1 MVMNFDALLRFYAR
15 KDIQNEILKT
25 SKDREVA
32 VMYANKGFGKR
43 PDTLQ
48 YPSDVFELAR
58 RGATSFHISEERWEN
73 PLSIKT
79 GMSRKELNSI
89 RTGWDCVFDIDS
101 PYVEYSQITTHLIVE
116 ALKFYGIKSY
126 GIKFSGRKGFHIIIP
141 FEALPKIVNNKPIEN
156 LFPEGPRMIAEFLNK
171 MIHEK
176 LSETILSNSTINDIS
191 RLTKKPLK
199 DLQMPDGKFNPFSV
213 VDIDTILISSRH
225 LFRSVYSVN
234 EKSGLISVPINS
246 SQINKFKLKQAK
258 IENVNLDIP
267 FIKKAEPEEAKHL
280 VIQAFDGY
288 KEKTNTKK
296 STIVVEGKDY
306 FSSQQKTQKDFEEIK
321 IEFTN
326 IKEEHIPPCIQQIL
340 AGLKEDGRKRALF
353 ILINY
358 FKCLNFPAQAMK
370 EKIMGWN
377 QKNYE
382 PLREGYII
390 AQLNWSARQKD
401 KILPPNCSNDS
412 YFKGMGICHSDNL
425 CAKLKNPVNYTMLKL
440 KMAKNNRKKRA
451 KKTKK

>member
-1 MVMNFDALLRFYAR
+1 MAMNYDNLLRFYAR
-15 KDIQNEILKT
+15 KDVQNAILQT

-32 VMYANKGFGKR
+32 VMYSNKGFGKR
-43 PDTLQ
+43 PDILQ

-79 GMSRKELNSI
+79 GMPRKELDAI
-89 RTGWDCVFDIDS
+89 RIGWDCVLDIDS
-101 PYVEYSQITTHLIVE
+101 PYVEYSQITTHLIIE
-116 ALKFYGIKSY
+116 ALKFYGINSY
-126 GIKFSGRKGFHIIIP
+126 GVKFSGRKGFHIIVP
-141 FEALPKIVNNKPIEN
+141 FEALPKIVNKKPIEN

-176 LSETILSNSTINDIS
+176 LSETILSNSTIEEIS

-199 DLQMPDGKFNPFSV
+199 DLQTPDGKFNPFTV

-234 EKSGLISVPINS
+234 EKSGLISVPIDPEKINS
-246 SQINKFKLKQAK
+246 FKLKQAK
-258 IENVNLDIP
+258 IENVKLNHE

-280 VIQAFDGY
+280 VIQAFDRY
-288 KEKTNTKK
+288 KKRDSTQK

-306 FSSQQKTQKDFEEIK
+306 FSSEQKSQKEFQDLK
-321 IEFTN
+321 IECTN
-326 IKEEHIPPCIQQIL
+326 IKQEHIPPCIQQIL
-340 AGLKEDGRKRALF
+340 NGLKEDGRKRAVF

-358 FKCLNFPAQAMK
+358 FKCLNFPLQAIK
-370 EKIMGWN
+370 EKIMEWN

-390 AQLNWSARQKD
+390 AQLNWHSRQKD

-412 YFKGMGICHSDNL
+412 YFKGMGICHPDNL
-425 CAKLKNPVNYTMLKL
+425 CGKLKNPVNYTMIKL
-440 KMAKNNRKKRA
+440 KMEKSKRKKRA